1 MDNINWYPGHM
12 KKTRELIE
20 DSLKMVDLVIEVVD
34 ARIPVS
40 SRNPI
45 IDQLTRGKR
54 RVIILNKSDL
64 SDPSANEAWEN
75 RLKEEGSMVTAMN
88 CMKGQ
93 GTKQLLKLLSS
104 LQAEKNEGKIRKKPL
119 RMMIVGVPNVGKSS
133 GSQAERAQRR
143 ETGRG

>member
-1 MDNINWYPGHM
+1 M
-12 KKTRELIE
+12 
-20 DSLKMVDLVIEVVD
+20 
-34 ARIPVS
+34 
-40 SRNPI
+40 
-45 IDQLTRGKR
+45 
-54 RVIILNKSDL
+54 IILNKSDL

-133 GSQAERAQRR
+133 LNKQAHGQKERKD
-143 ETGRG
+143 GRQAGGNQGKTVAFSGERHAALRHAGNLMA